1 MKHNLYAL
9 FSSNMLSSHLS
20 RISELASAKSLNS
33 CSEPNLIFQKRTIL
47 LIFLE
52 HENDDPIK
60 MLDEI
65 KTTLKDVIAIFVGG
79 EQSQQILIELFRNGL
94 NDYLIRPINQIDID
108 NSIDRITLQQKN
120 TRFNPNDY
128 KLKKREAQVCRLL
141 TEGLIS
147 KEIAER
153 LHISPATVKV
163 HKSRLFAK
171 LQIKTVPELMKIVLS

>member
-1 MKHNLYAL
+1 MEHANDNPIA
-9 FSSNMLSSHLS
+9 
-20 RISELASAKSLNS
+20 ILN
-33 CSEPNLIFQKRTIL
+33 EV
-47 LIFLE
+47 
-52 HENDDPIK
+52 
-60 MLDEI
+60 
-65 KTTLKDVIAIFVGG
+65 KTTLEDAITIFVGG

-108 NSIDRITLQQKN
+108 YSINRIDLQQKN
-120 TRFNPNDY
+120 IKFNPNNY
-128 KLKKREAQVCRLL
+128 NLKKREVQVCRLL

-147 KEIAER
+147 KDIAER

>member
-1 MKHNLYAL
+1 MKHNVYAL
-9 FSSNMLSSHLS
+9 FSSNMLSNCLS

-33 CSEPNLIFQKRTIL
+33 CSEPNLIFQNRTIL

-52 HENDDPIK
+52 NDNPIK
-60 MLDEI
+60 ILDEI
-65 KTTLKDVIAIFVGG
+65 KTTLKDAIAIFVGG

-128 KLKKREAQVCRLL
+128 NLKKREAQVCRLL
-141 TEGLIS
+141 SEGLIS
-147 KEIAER
+147 KDIAER